1 MVLTLFTVFAFSQEV
16 IEKRISS
23 ESDKIVIE
31 FNLIDQ
37 IQLFNS
43 DSASEIF
50 VKAEGSI
57 QTPSFQII
65 EINGYVLLK
74 DFELS
79 SEEVT
84 LDQDK
89 VCSVE
94 PNYTAYQIYVPRNKN
109 LYISV
114 IEGNIYAKNF
124 VGTLNL
130 KVEDGIVKLNGM
142 KDTVSVQLNSGS
154 VFVHEIRNTKIDAE
168 TNLGI
173 LVHDLSGEVNKRP
186 EKKLNQTVGDEK
198 NSLLIRTILANIYL
212 YGSKS

>member
-1 MVLTLFTVFAFSQEV
+1 LVLILFTVFAFSQEIV
-16 IEKRISS
+16 EKRISS

-31 FNLIDQ
+31 FNLIDH

-43 DSASEIF
+43 DNASEIF

-57 QTPSFQII
+57 QTPSFQIV

-79 SEEVT
+79 SEEVI

-89 VCSVE
+89 ICSVE
-94 PNYTAYQIYVPRNKN
+94 PNYTAYQIYVPPNKN

-114 IEGNIYAKNF
+114 IEGNFYAKNF
-124 VGTLNL
+124 DGTLNL

-142 KDTVSVQLNSGS
+142 KDAVSAELNSGS
-154 VFVHEIRNTKIDAE
+154 IFVHEIRDTKIDAE

-173 LVHDLSGEVNKRP
+173 LVHDLSDEASKRP
-186 EKKLNQTVGDEK
+186 EKKLNETIGDEK

-212 YGSKS
+212 YGSKG